1 MKNNIPNL
9 VQLPDYM
16 KLPDYNTLPNY
27 IKLNPLKIQQV
38 RVINTKIPNNKPK
51 IWTSIEPF
59 HHDCHKQ

>member
-51 IWTSIEPF
+51 I
-59 HHDCHKQ
+59 